1 VSIVTLSD
9 VERIPREKFASTKI
23 EEVMTQ
29 NVITVGLNETL
40 LDALRKMTINE
51 VGQLPVVD
59 NSTGALLGIISR
71 TDLLRAYDKRISEK

>member
-59 NSTGALLGIISR
+59 EPSVKLLGIISR
-71 TDLLRAYDKRISEK
+71 TDLLRAYDKRISGN